1 MVTNREKYW
10 RKTFEI
16 NHDYGYQE
24 KFDKLVT
31 AYMKANKDPAV
42 KVNDT
47 YVFKTL
53 IDNGLE
59 KIRDRKK
66 K

>member
-1 MVTNREKYW
+1 MGIKEKYW

-24 KFDKLVT
+24 KFTELVNL
-31 AYMKANKDPAV
+31 YDKANKDSAV

-59 KIRDRKK
+59 KLKGRKK

>member
-1 MVTNREKYW
+1 MVLNSDKYW

-16 NHDYGYQE
+16 NHDYGYCE
-24 KFDKLVT
+24 KFNELVELYT
-31 AYMKANKDPAV
+31 IANKDPAI

-59 KIRDRKK
+59 KLKRKK
-66 K
+66 NK